1 MKARFV
7 FSKVLILKS
16 YNTVPHIQCKLLAK
30 QLSNDLYFEKKSYS
44 KFNPPII
51 FLIIQKCNGLK
62 LMDWKFF

>member
-30 QLSNDLYFEKKSYS
+30 QLSNDLYFEK
-44 KFNPPII
+44 NHTQN
-51 FLIIQKCNGLK
+51 LILQ
-62 LMDWKFF
+62 